1 MAIWDIR
8 PFLLPLLQVAELAF
22 FVPAL
27 RCRFA
32 MVLYSLMSGSLSS
45 PKNHLPACG
54 GSLNPRFSVRT
65 LGWRSNTKILRT
77 VGDCLNVHKE
87 EEEKSA
93 PNFGGQTNNGAGCG
107 GNARWRE
114 GAERICIGTRKKRAK
129 LALLRCLFVHK
140 LRGV

>member
-1 MAIWDIR
+1 MVFGWLKEKPRTGRGGNEFSISAVMVWCEAI
-8 PFLLPLLQVAELAF
+8 VA
-22 FVPAL
+22 
-27 RCRFA
+27 
-32 MVLYSLMSGSLSS
+32 
-45 PKNHLPACG
+45 
-54 GSLNPRFSVRT
+54 
-65 LGWRSNTKILRT
+65 SNRKETRRHAENRMCKYGKT

-93 PNFGGQTNNGAGCG
+93 PNFGGQTNNGVGCG